1 MLWCGTLR
9 KYTLH
14 GMHAKS
20 DFGRCMAPSLVWVVV
35 SLVRDVQ
42 DVWCR
47 CVARQ
52 AWRRVAGQTWTG
64 SPQGGALRGWLCTE
78 WVHVQ
83 GAGSPP
89 VLREWLCMLRMQ
101 GAGYPRWEG
110 SHSGGAVGVD
120 LHGVEHVQD
129 MVE

>member
-1 MLWCGTLR
+1 
-9 KYTLH
+9 
-14 GMHAKS
+14 
-20 DFGRCMAPSLVWVVV
+20 MAPSLVWVVL

-89 VLREWLCMLRMQ
+89 VLREWLCMLLMQ

-129 MVE
+129 VVE